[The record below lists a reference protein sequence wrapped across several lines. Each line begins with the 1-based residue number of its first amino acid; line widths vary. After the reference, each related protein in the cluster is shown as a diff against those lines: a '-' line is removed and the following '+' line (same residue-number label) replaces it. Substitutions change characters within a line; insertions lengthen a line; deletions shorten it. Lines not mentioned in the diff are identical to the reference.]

1 MGDPECSDA
10 VNDSHPNESKPCS
23 AINPDTKSQIA
34 GLVDSDDFDLK
45 SQSLKELLTEPIT
58 DSEIQTKGSPD
69 DQDPTTF
76 ANSDSTEFNVESC
89 GAITRRSKTQIAED
103 CDMTISKLP
112 VTTACCNDA
121 TNDSMSLNQGF

>member
-23 AINPDTKSQIA
+23 AINPGTKSQIA
-34 GLVDSDDFDLK
+34 GLVSDNFDLK
-45 SQSLKELLTEPIT
+45 SQSLKQLLTEPII
-58 DSEIQTKGSPD
+58 DSEIQTKGPHD
-69 DQDPTTF
+69 DQDQTIL
-76 ANSDSTEFNVESC
+76 ANSDSELNVESC
-89 GAITRRSKTQIAED
+89 GAITRRSETQIAED

-112 VTTACCNDA
+112 ATTACCNDT

>member
-1 MGDPECSDA
+1 MGEPECSNA
-10 VNDSHPNESKPCS
+10 VNDSHPNASKICS

-58 DSEIQTKGSPD
+58 DSEIQTKGPHD
-69 DQDPTTF
+69 DQGQTSF
-76 ANSDSTEFNVESC
+76 ANSDSESNVESC

-103 CDMTISKLP
+103 CDMTISELP
-112 VTTACCNDA
+112 ATTACCNDT

>member
-1 MGDPECSDA
+1 MGEPECSNA
-10 VNDSHPNESKPCS
+10 VNDSHPNASKICS

-34 GLVDSDDFDLK
+34 GLVVSDDLK

-58 DSEIQTKGSPD
+58 DSEIQTKGPHD
-69 DQDPTTF
+69 DQGQTSF
-76 ANSDSTEFNVESC
+76 ANSDSESNVESC